1 MCIIGFPYC
10 KVPRLG
16 KAGPARLGI
25 VVPLQSITGKGGG
38 GGGAILLNTILIKE
52 VIRA

>member
-1 MCIIGFPYC
+1 MCIIGFHDC
-10 KVPRLG
+10 KIPRLG

-25 VVPLQSITGKGGG
+25 VVPKTGKGGG
-38 GGGAILLNTILIKE
+38 GGCAILLNTILIKE

>member
-1 MCIIGFPYC
+1 MCIIGFHDC
-10 KVPRLG
+10 KIPRLG
-16 KAGPARLGI
+16 KAGPARLGN
-25 VVPLQSITGKGGG
+25 VVPIHSKPGKGGG